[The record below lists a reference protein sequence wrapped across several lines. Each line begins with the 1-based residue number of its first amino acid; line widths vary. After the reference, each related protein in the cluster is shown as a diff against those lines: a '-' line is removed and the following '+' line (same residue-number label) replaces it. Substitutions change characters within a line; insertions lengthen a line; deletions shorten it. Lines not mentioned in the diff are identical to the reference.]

1 MKQILHICE
10 LHNVSFAKCTIQNV
24 LIANV
29 RQQGLQLVTFRSV
42 FQKGFQLGEG
52 GAQQIANF
60 PYNTRVR
67 GRSMLTQ
74 SKRTLILNIS
84 SCIVLRDMLKQS

>member
-1 MKQILHICE
+1 MH
-10 LHNVSFAKCTIQNV
+10 HA

-29 RQQGLQLVTFRSV
+29 RHQGLQLPLGRF
-42 FQKGFQLGEG
+42 FKKGFQLGEG

-60 PYNTRVR
+60 PYNSSSVR

-84 SCIVLRDMLKQS
+84 SCVVLRNVLKQN

>member
-1 MKQILHICE
+1 MH
-10 LHNVSFAKCTIQNV
+10 HAP
-24 LIANV
+24 IANV
-29 RQQGLQLVTFRSV
+29 RHQGLQLPLGLF
-42 FQKGFQLGEG
+42 FKKGFQLGEG

-84 SCIVLRDMLKQS
+84 SCVVLRNVLKQN